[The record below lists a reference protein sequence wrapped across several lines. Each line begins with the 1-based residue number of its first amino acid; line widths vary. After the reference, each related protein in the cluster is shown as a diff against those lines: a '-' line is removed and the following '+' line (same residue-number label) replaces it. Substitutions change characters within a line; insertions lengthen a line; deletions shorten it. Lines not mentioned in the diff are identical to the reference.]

1 MPLFQA
7 IKRSERT
14 AAVSRDPNHFFPH
27 ADTLIPSA
35 IKGRH
40 TSTGLRRNSPF
51 SIMIDTFTLGLTNSL
66 FLADL
71 TIRFGLSLRVIMRK
85 RAPSVSFAW
94 LVLIL
99 LIPFAGALIY
109 LLFGENRLGER
120 RANRLIKD
128 RPIIREW
135 SSALR
140 NKAEVDWSTINPEC
154 LPLDRQIV
162 ATTGIPTMPG
172 NQLELIDT
180 ADRFFSLLIDD
191 IRRAQSSCY
200 LEFYILSEG
209 GRIDELL
216 ETLLAARKRGVVCRV
231 LLDSIGSKLFLRGGG
246 CLAIAQGEYRGG

>member
-1 MPLFQA
+1 MPLFQV

-27 ADTLIPSA
+27 ADTLIPRA
-35 IKGRH
+35 TKGRH
-40 TSTGLRRNSPF
+40 TSAGLRRNSPF

-128 RPIIREW
+128 RPIIQGMVQRPAKQSGSRLEYDQSW
-135 SSALR
+135 NACPWTGRSWPPPASR
-140 NKAEVDWSTINPEC
+140 PC
-154 LPLDRQIV
+154 P
-162 ATTGIPTMPG
+162 AT
-172 NQLELIDT
+172 
-180 ADRFFSLLIDD
+180 SLN
-191 IRRAQSSCY
+191 
-200 LEFYILSEG
+200 
-209 GRIDELL
+209 
-216 ETLLAARKRGVVCRV
+216 
-231 LLDSIGSKLFLRGGG
+231 
-246 CLAIAQGEYRGG
+246 